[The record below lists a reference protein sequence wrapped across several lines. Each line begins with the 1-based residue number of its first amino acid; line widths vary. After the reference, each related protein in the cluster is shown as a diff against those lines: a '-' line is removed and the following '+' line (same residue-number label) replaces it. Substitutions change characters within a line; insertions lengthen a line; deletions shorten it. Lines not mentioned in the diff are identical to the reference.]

1 MPLLILIAMI
11 ACIAVIDL
19 SENNPCNRRKE
30 PFTADELNELSRLMV
45 GKSQKACRRV
55 LKEFNAR

>member
-1 MPLLILIAMI
+1 MPLLILLVMLISVAAI
-11 ACIAVIDL
+11 NLTESNACGK
-19 SENNPCNRRKE
+19 RKE